1 MIYAD
6 NTVMWE
12 LNENTLE
19 KKFQRAVMVCTDLG
33 LNVSSN
39 KCVMRISQKE
49 REYGKDYILI
59 LVK

>member
-1 MIYAD
+1 
-6 NTVMWE
+6 
-12 LNENTLE
+12 
-19 KKFQRAVMVCTDLG
+19 MVCTDLG